1 MAEQLLFYRS
11 QHMEPLAFL
20 PREGADVFPEMQA
33 TKGHS
38 VKLSPYLIK
47 KKRERE
53 REQNWSKGND
63 FQHRSLDLFLGAVYP
78 GLCQNS
84 I

>member
-1 MAEQLLFYRS
+1 
-11 QHMEPLAFL
+11 MEPLAFL

-47 KKRERE
+47 KKRKRE
-53 REQNWSKGND
+53 RENKI
-63 FQHRSLDLFLGAVYP
+63 GAKAMIFNTV
-78 GLCQNS
+78 L
-84 I
+84 